1 MERRNLK
8 LNTNGTISEAGGFK
22 CSNRYQSAIGPDLPL
37 EGPGAVKQPE
47 ALSGM
52 DAKKGPGEVGAL
64 GYESVNRL
72 GAGGRT
78 SYWFA
83 VETKSG

>member
-1 MERRNLK
+1 
-8 LNTNGTISEAGGFK
+8 
-22 CSNRYQSAIGPDLPL
+22 
-37 EGPGAVKQPE
+37 
-47 ALSGM
+47 M